1 MASPHEEH
9 RRLAERRLRF
19 ALFTVSSSRYE
30 AKARGEPF
38 NDISMGVAVEEIK
51 KRGHGVVHE
60 EIIGDDIE
68 MIREK
73 LLEMLRREDVD
84 VVIFMGGTGLARSD
98 VTIEAVRPFFE
109 KEAEGFGEL
118 FRMLSYRRVGAAAAL
133 TRATAGVASGKAI
146 LCLPGSP
153 DAVKLA
159 LEEFIDELPH
169 MVYLARKG

>member
-9 RRLAERRLRF
+9 RKLAERKLSF
-19 ALFTVSSSRYE
+19 ALFTVSRSRYK
-30 AKARGEPF
+30 AKARGEF
-38 NDISMGVAVEEIK
+38 IDDVSMKVAVEVIE
-51 KRGHGVVHE
+51 KRGHEVVHD
-60 EIIGDDIE
+60 EIIDDDIE

-73 LLEMLRREDVD
+73 LLEMLRRRDID
-84 VVIFMGGTGLARSD
+84 VVIFMGGTGLARGD

-118 FRMLSYRRVGAAAAL
+118 FRMLSYRRVGMAAAL

-169 MVYLARKG
+169 MVYLARRG

>member
-9 RRLAERRLRF
+9 RKLAERKLAF
-19 ALFTVSSSRYE
+19 ALFTVSSSRYK
-30 AKARGEPF
+30 AKARGEPVD
-38 NDISMGVAVEEIK
+38 DISMRVAVEVIK
-51 KRGHGVVHE
+51 KRGHQVVHE
-60 EIIGDDIE
+60 EIIDDDIE

-84 VVIFMGGTGLARSD
+84 VAIFMGGTGLARND

-118 FRMLSYRRVGAAAAL
+118 FRMLSYKRVGTAAAL

-153 DAVKLA
+153 DAVRLA

-169 MVYLARKG
+169 MVYLARRG

>member
-1 MASPHEEH
+1 MALPHEEH
-9 RRLAERRLRF
+9 RKLAERKLAF

-30 AKARGEPF
+30 AKTRGESVD
-38 NDISMGVAVEEIK
+38 DISMKVAVEVIER
-51 KRGHGVVHE
+51 RGHGVVHG
-60 EIIGDDIE
+60 EIIDDDIE

-73 LLEMLRREDVD
+73 LLGMLRREDVD
-84 VVIFMGGTGLARSD
+84 VVIFIGGTGLARSD

-118 FRMLSYRRVGAAAAL
+118 FRMLSYQRVGTAAAL

-153 DAVKLA
+153 DAIRLA

-169 MVYLARKG
+169 MVYLARRG